1 MSKAVLVKFRHQ
13 TNQKV
18 KRRGNAPHFLA
29 ESKIPEA
36 AAAEKLENYI
46 MLWMD
51 RWHICENNMEK
62 RMKGHDRGIAAHGG
76 RQKGLDIHSQ
86 SPSVPQENK

>member
-1 MSKAVLVKFRHQ
+1 
-13 TNQKV
+13 
-18 KRRGNAPHFLA
+18 
-29 ESKIPEA
+29 
-36 AAAEKLENYI
+36 
-46 MLWMD
+46 
-51 RWHICENNMEK
+51 MEK

>member
-1 MSKAVLVKFRHQ
+1 
-13 TNQKV
+13 
-18 KRRGNAPHFLA
+18 LA

-36 AAAEKLENYI
+36 AAVEILEDYI

-62 RMKGHDRGIAAHGG
+62 RMKGHDHGAMH
-76 RQKGLDIHSQ
+76 QKGLDIHSQ
-86 SPSVPQENK
+86 SPLVLRH